1 MHLVIHSIQLS
12 IQIKLVQLEFIR
24 NQRNCFYMNLYI
36 LAKWLEYLVQ
46 TWFGLYIQIE
56 WEVNANVADIHD
68 PSTYMMAKGVG

>member
-36 LAKWLEYLVQ
+36 LVKWLEYLVQ

-56 WEVNANVADIHD
+56 
-68 PSTYMMAKGVG
+68 